1 MMLKLEYPQAG
12 VALIRHEAP
21 ETRNKL
27 DVETRRDMVAR
38 LEQLDADDDI
48 RVVVVAGTP
57 KAFASGADISQ
68 MSEAGAVDMWRWHTG
83 EAWDRIARFSKPL
96 IAAVR
101 GYALGAGCELAMHC
115 DIIVAGRNAVFGQ
128 PEPKV
133 GIIPGAGG
141 TQRFTRAVGKFRA
154 NLYLM
159 TARPLD
165 STTAL
170 EMGLVSC
177 VVDDEAVEAEALDI
191 AGDISALPPLSIRF
205 VKESVKM
212 ADNAPLDQALH
223 FERRSCQFLF
233 GTEDKI
239 EGMNA
244 FLEKRT
250 PSFKGR

>member
-1 MMLKLEYPQAG
+1 MLKLERPRAG
-12 VALIRHEAP
+12 VALVRHENP

-27 DVETRRDMVAR
+27 DVETRRAIGDM

-48 RVVVVAGTP
+48 RVVVLAGTA
-57 KAFASGADISQ
+57 KAFAAGADISQ
-68 MSEAGAVDMWRWHTG
+68 MSNASAVDMWRWRTG
-83 EAWDRIARFSKPL
+83 ETWDRIARFSKPL

-101 GYALGAGCELAMHC
+101 GYALGGGCELAMHC
-115 DIIVAGRNAVFGQ
+115 DIIVAGDNAVFGQ

-159 TARPLD
+159 TGRSLD
-165 STTAL
+165 SATAL

-177 VVDDEAVEAEALDI
+177 VVNDESVETEALDI
-191 AGDISALPPLSIRF
+191 ALDIAALPPLSVRF

-212 ADNAPLDQALH
+212 ADNAPLDQALL

-233 GTEDKI
+233 GTEDKA

-244 FLEKRT
+244 FIEKRT